1 MERGQVSPA
10 SRTLAIGASSL
21 SSAAASALARA
32 TLRCERRPYA
42 SLSFAALRLFGQSQ
56 CQCVPPQCLHFV

>member
-10 SRTLAIGASSL
+10 SRTLPIAASSL

-32 TLRCERRPYA
+32 TLPCERRPFI
-42 SLSFAALRLFGQSQ
+42 SLSFAALRLFGQSR
-56 CQCVPPQCLHFV
+56 CQCAPPQCLHFE